1 VSQGFAETSSVSA
14 PPKDLRARRR
24 LTLLAALVVPPGLL
38 LLYQVAPTAGTW
50 YPPCLIHWA
59 TGLHCPGCGTTRA
72 LHALLH
78 GDWRQALAYNALTT
92 FVLPLGLWY
101 GLRQVIA
108 TLAGWPAPILRL
120 NRVTLTFL
128 FAVVILFTVA
138 RNLPFEPASRLAP
151 HRLGETEVSTP

>member
-1 VSQGFAETSSVSA
+1 VSQGVAETQSVSA

-38 LLYQVAPTAGTW
+38 LLYQVEPTAGTW
-50 YPPCLIHWA
+50 YPPCLVHWA

-92 FVLPLGLWY
+92 LVLPLGLWY
-101 GLRQVIA
+101 MLRQAIA
-108 TLAGWPAPILRL
+108 ALAGRPAPVLRLSSVTLAL
-120 NRVTLTFL
+120 F
-128 FAVVILFTVA
+128 FAVAILFTVA
-138 RNLPFEPASRLAP
+138 RNLPFEPANWLAP
-151 HRLGETEVSTP
+151 HPRGERASAP